1 MGTQDVHRDE
11 DATQLRLFISHLL
24 RDIRALEHML
34 ATGMIES
41 GVHRIGAEQELFLV
55 DAAWRPAPLAL
66 EILER
71 IEDPRYTTELGL
83 FNLEINLD
91 PLAFGG
97 DCLSQLEQDL
107 TTALTKIRTVAHECG
122 AEIALIGIL
131 PTLRK
136 SDLTL
141 SNMTPRPRYQAL
153 NAAMTRMRGG
163 DYEFHL
169 KGADELSVK
178 HDSVMLEAGCTSFQ
192 VHYQVEPA
200 EFAKC
205 YNIAQAITAPLLA
218 AATNSPLLFGR
229 RLWRETRIPLFQQAV
244 DTRGTGH
251 HMRERAA
258 RVSFGQQW
266 LQDSILEL
274 IQEDLA
280 RFRVLLGT
288 SLQEDSLSLLGQG
301 KLPGLQALRAHT
313 GTVYRWNRGC
323 FGIGDG
329 KAHIRIENR
338 VLPAGP
344 TVLDEVANAAFFL
357 GLLSGGPQTYG
368 DITKKMA
375 FHDAETNFLAA
386 AQMGL
391 DAQFTW
397 LGGKVVPARDLIRQD
412 LLPLA
417 RHGLREAGLNS
428 TDIDRYLGVIE
439 QRVAL
444 GRTGSHWLL
453 QSLSDMQGTDPTG
466 TNEVLLSALTAAT
479 IHRQW
484 KGAPVHEWPLAHV
497 EEGQGGHPHALRIE
511 EFMTT
516 DLFTVHPDEPV
527 DLVANLMDWKRI
539 RHIPVEDEH
548 GKLAGLIS
556 CFDVLHH
563 CSPPLR
569 QTDSDPVSVRA
580 VMQPKPFTIPPET
593 LVLDAVARMQWE
605 KSDYLLVV
613 KDERLV
619 GIVTERDI
627 LNIAARLLEQSAP
640 KAKDT
645 KDVKEETP
653 HDA

>member
-1 MGTQDVHRDE
+1 MGAQDIHPDH
-11 DATQLRLFISHLL
+11 DAAQLRLFISHLL
-24 RDIRALEHML
+24 ADVRALEHML
-34 ATGMIES
+34 ATGIIES

-55 DAAWRPAPLAL
+55 DAAWRPAPIAL

-71 IEDPRYTTELGL
+71 LEDPHYTTELGL

-91 PLAFGG
+91 PLVFQA
-97 DCLSQLEQDL
+97 DCLSQLEQQLSTLLAKGRAVAHQCDAEL
-107 TTALTKIRTVAHECG
+107 ALT
-122 AEIALIGIL
+122 GIL

-136 SDLTL
+136 SDLAL
-141 SNMTPRPRYQAL
+141 DNMTPAPRYQAL
-153 NAAMTRMRGG
+153 NTAMTRLRGG
-163 DYEFHL
+163 DYEFQL

-200 EFAKC
+200 EFAAC

-244 DTRGTGH
+244 DTRSAGH
-251 HMRERAA
+251 HMRERAP

-266 LQDSILEL
+266 VQDSILEL

-280 RFRVLLGT
+280 RFRVLLGI
-288 SLQEDSLSLLGQG
+288 SLHEDSLRLLGQG

-344 TVLDEVANAAFFL
+344 SVRDEVANAAFFL
-357 GLLSGGPQTYG
+357 GLLSGGPHTYG
-368 DITKKMA
+368 DITKKMP

-397 LGGKVVPARDLIRQD
+397 LDGKVVPARDLIRQE

-417 RHGLREAGLNS
+417 RHGLRTAGLHAA
-428 TDIDRYLGVIE
+428 DIDCYLGVID
-439 QRVAL
+439 QRVDS

-453 QSLSDMQGTDPTG
+453 HSLSDMQGTG
-466 TNEVLLSALTAAT
+466 TKEALLSALTAAT
-479 IHRQW
+479 VHRQW
-484 KGAPVHEWPLAHV
+484 EGAPVHEWQLASV
-497 EEGQGGHPHALRIE
+497 AEGQGGQPHALRIE

-556 CFDVLHH
+556 CFEVLHY
-563 CSPPLR
+563 CSPSVR
-569 QTDSDPVSVRA
+569 QTDGDPVSVGA
-580 VMQPKPFTIPPET
+580 VMQPTPFTVTPET
-593 LVLDAVARMQWE
+593 PVLDAVARMRRE

-613 KDERLV
+613 KEERLV

-627 LNIAARLLEQSAP
+627 LNITARLLEQSARN
-640 KAKDT
+640 AKDAP
-645 KDVKEETP
+645 P